1 MLDGILDMERSN
13 TEFKMWKH
21 GFLAEDF
28 SYLDSEE
35 SAYRPLML
43 HRNFILILH
52 NAFIIIANQPRR
64 SFLDT
69 SSTLWNEGI
78 QEVLTT
84 SWERTTK
91 AASEISALVKELI
104 QLGLAGIFPISFS
117 SIIVS
122 AAVIQSLAAQMEN
135 QKQLDNNSPMRIC
148 LYALDAMKQRFPIV
162 DDLGRTLDAVMK
174 LNPDNLTQAI
184 TLAQQRGESLRSPS
198 QTSEKTLSEF
208 SNIFAILNFFDI
220 SVAIQGA
227 VSKNG
232 VPNETFISSVSKMSP

>member
-1 MLDGILDMERSN
+1 
-13 TEFKMWKH
+13 
-21 GFLAEDF
+21 
-28 SYLDSEE
+28 
-35 SAYRPLML
+35 
-43 HRNFILILH
+43 
-52 NAFIIIANQPRR
+52 
-64 SFLDT
+64 
-69 SSTLWNEGI
+69 
-78 QEVLTT
+78 
-84 SWERTTK
+84 
-91 AASEISALVKELI
+91 
-104 QLGLAGIFPISFS
+104 
-117 SIIVS
+117 
-122 AAVIQSLAAQMEN
+122 MEN